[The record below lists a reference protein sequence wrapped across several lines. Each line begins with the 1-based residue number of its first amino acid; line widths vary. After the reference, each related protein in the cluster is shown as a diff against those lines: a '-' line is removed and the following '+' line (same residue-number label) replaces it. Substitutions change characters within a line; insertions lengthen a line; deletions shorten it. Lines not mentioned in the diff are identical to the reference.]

1 VSLILAQH
9 ERFQNILICLLLNAA
24 VKVE

>member
-1 VSLILAQH
+1 LILAQH